1 MTSSKDIVY
10 QLDKDLEDLQDL
22 RQSIF
27 DIKAEDNNH

>member
-10 QLDKDLEDLQDL
+10 QLDKDLEYLQDL